1 MSQQKSAGVILT
13 GAFVMPYAESFE
25 GYIDYMSRTEA
36 VRNEKFHRFNAF
48 NDTDGKNF
56 IEGADETMFDRY
68 TDYLSNPLK
77 TKSLFNRSYDRLPIE
92 VLQYT
97 KKYFIDGQENGSP
110 LWQLVFS
117 FRNEWLVENG
127 LMNPNNNEVL
137 EEKIYDA
144 TREAM
149 NSLIHKEGLQAEWVG
164 SIHFNTKHLH
174 VHVGVVEKNPTREW
188 IFYED
193 KKNPN
198 NSGWQF
204 KGKIKIRNI
213 NATKSKFVNH
223 LLAMQDD
230 LAIVDYEMKSLI
242 SAGRKNLP
250 SLMDGI
256 FSEKVFSLQQK
267 LPRNRSRWKYGYGAG
282 LNFKKELDE
291 LITMYLNGYMKNELQ
306 EFIATLKPISQKYE
320 EAYGNPQNKPTYLEN
335 KIFGKDGLYPSLGNA
350 ILRQFSELEKTKSEA
365 RPIGKLTLSDVQQLE
380 IEQRCV
386 KSSLP
391 SPDEIFTSDSDE
403 GYDYYMENLID
414 HEPLVEQENF
424 SIPDSV
430 SLEQDFNELPV
441 EKSTFSSAVE
451 LLNSRL
457 EELSKEQRPIEE
469 QISSFEKSIKET
481 RDQKFKKMKESFQ
494 SNAIPGIEV
503 TETNSSSEGI
513 KKIGSVMQH
522 SEKSNRN
529 KTSTKKVPHYEEGS
543 KNISTFSTI
552 NQDEIRKQLPSA
564 TFIFGPNQWQL
575 SGREVKPAERERPVY
590 ILAPVFSEEG
600 GTKELIDYI
609 SIPMFDVS
617 QTQKSNFDFV
627 YANQERIR
635 IESKV
640 YQSGINNNGKRND
653 FDLEKLEKQVHQV
666 MKRLEYDRQHN
677 LNRKAYREINR
688 EVFLG

>member
-1 MSQQKSAGVILT
+1 MSQRKSAGVILT
-13 GAFVMPYAESFE
+13 GAFVMPHAESFE
-25 GYIDYMSRTEA
+25 GYIDYMSRSEA

-56 IEGADETMFDRY
+56 IEGADEAMFDQY

-127 LMNPNNNEVL
+127 LMNPKDNDIH

-149 NSLIHKEGLQAEWVG
+149 NSLIHKEGLQTEWVG
-164 SIHFNTKHLH
+164 SIHFNTQHLH
-174 VHVGVVEKNPTREW
+174 VHVGMVEKNPTREW

-193 KKNPN
+193 KKNPD

-213 NATKSKFVNH
+213 NAAKSKFVNH

-230 LAIVDYEMKSLI
+230 LAIVDYEIKSLI
-242 SAGRKNLP
+242 SEGRKNLP
-250 SLMDGI
+250 SLMDDI
-256 FSEKVFSLQQK
+256 FSEKLFSLQQK

-291 LITMYLNGYMKNELQ
+291 LITMYLNGYMKKELQ
-306 EFIATLKPISQKYE
+306 ELITKLKPISQKYE

-350 ILRQFSELEKTKSEA
+350 ILRQLSELEKTKSEA
-365 RPIGKLTLSDVQQLE
+365 RPIGKLSLSDVQQLE
-380 IEQRCV
+380 MEQRCI

-391 SPDEIFTSDSDE
+391 SPNEIFTNDSDE
-403 GYDYYMENLID
+403 GHDYYMENLID

-441 EKSTFSSAVE
+441 EKPTFSNAVE
-451 LLNSRL
+451 LLKSRL
-457 EELSKEQRPIEE
+457 EELSKEQRPIED
-469 QISSFEKSIKET
+469 QIASFEKSIKEA

-494 SNAIPGIEV
+494 SKATPGIEV

-513 KKIGSVMQH
+513 KKIGSVMQQ

-529 KTSTKKVPHYEEGS
+529 KTSTKKVAHYEEGA

-552 NQDEIRKQLPSA
+552 NQDEIRNQLPSA
-564 TFIFGPNQWQL
+564 TFIFGPNQWRL
-575 SGREVKPAERERPVY
+575 SGREVKPSERERPVY

-600 GTKELIDYI
+600 GSKELIDYI

-617 QTQKSNFDFV
+617 QTQKKKSDFV
-627 YANQERIR
+627 YANQEGIKTD
-635 IESKV
+635 SKV
-640 YQSGINNNGKRND
+640 YRFGTSNYGKRND
-653 FDLEKLEKQVHQV
+653 FDLEKLERQVNQM
-666 MKRLEYDRQHN
+666 MKRLEYDRQHMVN
-677 LNRKAYREINR
+677 EKAYREINR
-688 EVFLG
+688 DIFF